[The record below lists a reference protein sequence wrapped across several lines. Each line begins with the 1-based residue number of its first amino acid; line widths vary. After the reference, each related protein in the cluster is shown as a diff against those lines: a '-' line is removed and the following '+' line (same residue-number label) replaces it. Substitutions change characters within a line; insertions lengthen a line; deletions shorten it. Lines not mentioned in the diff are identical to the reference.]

1 MPRAVAATPHG
12 ERRSKCVRNP
22 HTVLHILT
30 CDVRGSSFLS
40 ILASTCYYQ
49 AFKKILIIQI
59 SEKVPLVVVMCVSL
73 MRHVE
78 HLFTCLFAIRMSSLA
93 RCPFKPLPVFFIGLL
108 ECLLLNFESS
118 VSKSLIGD
126 VTCK

>member
-1 MPRAVAATPHG
+1 M
-12 ERRSKCVRNP
+12 
-22 HTVLHILT
+22 
-30 CDVRGSSFLS
+30 
-40 ILASTCYYQ
+40 
-49 AFKKILIIQI
+49 
-59 SEKVPLVVVMCVSL
+59 VVMCVSL

-126 VTCK
+126 VTCKQFLPVYGLSFRSLKNIFCKANF